1 MDRRII
7 SAACLGATI
16 LAAAALAG
24 CAHQTTTTTTT
35 RPAAA
40 ASVSQ
45 PQQRTCVDAVFPIYF
60 RTGSA
65 ALTDPA
71 LQAIRMTADQTKG
84 CQALEVRVMGLADA
98 DGGAQRNQDL
108 SRARAETVAAAL
120 AAQGF
125 PAPAY
130 DIEAVGSAGAKTL
143 LGAIIP
149 SRRRAEVVILFTH

>member
-7 SAACLGATI
+7 WAAGLI
-16 LAAAALAG
+16 SAALAG
-24 CAHQTTTTTTT
+24 CAPTTTSLPRPTTT
-35 RPAAA
+35 AAA
-40 ASVSQ
+40 ATG
-45 PQQRTCVDAVFPIYF
+45 PARLDLHCDDATFPVYF

-125 PAPAY
+125 PSPAY
-130 DIEAVGSAGAKTL
+130 DIEAAGSAGAKTG

-149 SRRRAEVVILFTH
+149 SRRRAEVVIHFKH

>member
-1 MDRRII
+1 MDRRIVWAARL
-7 SAACLGATI
+7 SAPI
-16 LAAAALAG
+16 LTAAALGG
-24 CAHQTTTTTTT
+24 CAQTTATT
-35 RPAAA
+35 RPTTTAAA
-40 ASVSQ
+40 VTNAERRCEDAS
-45 PQQRTCVDAVFPIYF
+45 FPVYF

-71 LQAIRMTADQTKG
+71 VQAIRMTADQTKG

-130 DIEAVGSAGAKTL
+130 DIEASGSAGSKTP

-149 SRRRAEVVILFTH
+149 SRRRAEVLIRFKH

>member
-7 SAACLGATI
+7 SAACLSAPI
-16 LAAAALAG
+16 LAVAALTG
-24 CAHQTTTTTTT
+24 CAQTTTTTTT
-35 RPAAA
+35 TPTAAA
-40 ASVSQ
+40 TAAP

-71 LQAIRMTADQTKG
+71 LQAIRMTAEQTRG
-84 CQALEVRVMGLADA
+84 CQAVEVRVMGLADA

>member
-1 MDRRII
+1 MHRRII
-7 SAACLGATI
+7 WAVGVSVPILVAGA
-16 LAAAALAG
+16 LSG
-24 CAHQTTTTTTT
+24 CAQTTAAT
-35 RPAAA
+35 RPATAA
-40 ASVSQ
+40 AGAAGPDRRCEDTS
-45 PQQRTCVDAVFPIYF
+45 FPVYF

-71 LQAIRMTADQTKG
+71 IQAIRMTADQTKG

-130 DIEAVGSAGAKTL
+130 DIEASGSAGSKTP

-149 SRRRAEVVILFTH
+149 SRRRAEVVIRFKH

>member
-7 SAACLGATI
+7 WAASLV
-16 LAAAALAG
+16 AAVLAG
-24 CAHQTTTTTTT
+24 CAQTTTTTTA
-35 RPAAA
+35 RPVAP
-40 ASVSQ
+40 ASTVVQ
-45 PQQRTCVDAVFPIYF
+45 QQQQRSCEDAAFPIYF

-71 LQAIRMTADQTKG
+71 LQAIRMTATQTKG

-98 DGGAQRNQDL
+98 DGGSQRNQEL

-130 DIEAVGSAGAKTL
+130 DIEAVGSAGAKTF
-143 LGAIIP
+143 LGAMIP
-149 SRRRAEVVILFTH
+149 SRRRAEVLILFKH